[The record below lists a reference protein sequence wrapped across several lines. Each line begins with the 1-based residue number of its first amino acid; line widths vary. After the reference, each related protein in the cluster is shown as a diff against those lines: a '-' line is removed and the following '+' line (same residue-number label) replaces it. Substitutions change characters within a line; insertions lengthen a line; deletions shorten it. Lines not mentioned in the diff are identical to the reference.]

1 MTDPVLQMEDLT
13 VRFHLKRGQLTA
25 VDGVTL
31 TVHRSE
37 TFGLVGESGCGKSTM
52 ARLLIRL
59 LDPDEGQ
66 VLLDGQLIGSPDG
79 ISIRDM
85 RSRVQMV
92 FQDNRRS
99 AP

>member
-1 MTDPVLQMEDLT
+1 
-13 VRFHLKRGQLTA
+13 
-25 VDGVTL
+25 
-31 TVHRSE
+31 
-37 TFGLVGESGCGKSTM
+37 M